1 MRILLQESISG
12 RIDLLWIP
20 VFRFASRAGCA
31 LALLLPLCPSDLA
44 HAGQLTVTVVQSEG
58 GGVHQDFTN
67 ALRNALLSQNIPLA
81 VTGVNKVIPG
91 SGLVIAVGMKAAE
104 TVAASD
110 APFVLNVLVPKAGYE
125 NLLRNFPHRAGSHTF
140 SAIYLDQPVSRQ
152 AHLIAAILPDRHR
165 VGLLYSTP
173 PGEFE
178 QIRQEMGKRGL
189 RLREKAVGTQ
199 PVPETL
205 QELLQGSDMLL
216 ALPDSAI
223 YNSSSIRNILL
234 STYRSR
240 VPLIGFSP
248 AYVKAG
254 ALCAVFSA
262 PEQIAAQATSLVR
275 RFGETHLLPAAQY
288 PQEFEVMVNEQVAR
302 SLGLHVRS
310 AIELRAEIK
319 LSEGM
324 KP

>member
-1 MRILLQESISG
+1 MLQESISG
-12 RIDLLWIP
+12 RIDLPWIP

-31 LALLLPLCPSDLA
+31 LALLLPLCPS
-44 HAGQLTVTVVQSEG
+44 GRQLTVTVVQSENG
-58 GGVHQDFTN
+58 GAYQDFTN

-81 VTGVNKVIPG
+81 VTGVNKVIPD

-104 TVAASD
+104 TVASSD
-110 APFVLNVLVPKAGYE
+110 APFVLNVLVPKVGYE
-125 NLLRNFPHRAGSHTF
+125 KLLRNFPRRAGSHTF

-152 AHLIAAILPDRHR
+152 VHLIAAILPDRHR
-165 VGLLYSTP
+165 VGLLFSTP
-173 PGEFE
+173 PGELE

-199 PVPETL
+199 SVSEAL
-205 QELLQGSDMLL
+205 QELLLDSDMLL

-223 YNSSSIRNILL
+223 YNGSSIRNILL

-240 VPLIGFSP
+240 VPLIGFSS

-262 PEQIAAQATSLVR
+262 PEQIAAQVATLIR
-275 RFGETHLLPAAQY
+275 QFGETRLLPAAQY
-288 PQEFEVMVNEQVAR
+288 PQEFEVMVNEQVAH
-302 SLGLHVRS
+302 SLGLHIRP
-310 AIELRAEIK
+310 AIELSAEIK
-319 LSEGM
+319 FGEGS
-324 KP
+324 K

>member
-1 MRILLQESISG
+1 MLQESISG

-31 LALLLPLCPSDLA
+31 LALLLPLCPSGLA
-44 HAGQLTVTVVQSEG
+44 HAGQLTVTVVQSGDG
-58 GGVHQDFTN
+58 GAYQDFTN
-67 ALRNALLSQNIPLA
+67 ALRNALLNQNIPLA
-81 VTGVNKVIPG
+81 VTGINKVIPD

-110 APFVLNVLVPKAGYE
+110 APFVLNVLVTKAGYE
-125 NLLRNFPHRAGSHTF
+125 KLLRNFPHRAGSHTF

-173 PGEFE
+173 PGELE

-199 PVPETL
+199 SVPEAL
-205 QELLQGSDMLL
+205 QELLLDSDMLL

-223 YNSSSIRNILL
+223 YNNSSIRNILL
-234 STYRSR
+234 ATYRSR
-240 VPLIGFSP
+240 VPLIGFSS

-262 PEQIAAQATSLVR
+262 PEQIAAQVASLIR
-275 RFGETHLLPAAQY
+275 QFSETRLLPAAQY
-288 PQEFEVMVNEQVAR
+288 PQEFEVMVNERVAR

-310 AIELRAEIK
+310 AIELRKGIK
-319 LSEGM
+319 DEDGS
-324 KP
+324 K

>member
-1 MRILLQESISG
+1 VRILLQESISG

-31 LALLLPLCPSDLA
+31 LALLLPLCPSGLV
-44 HAGQLTVTVVQSEG
+44 HAGQLTVTVVQSEDG
-58 GGVHQDFTN
+58 GAYQDFTN
-67 ALRNALLSQNIPLA
+67 ALRNALLNQNIPLA
-81 VTGVNKVIPG
+81 VTGVNKVIPD
-91 SGLVIAVGMKAAE
+91 SGLVIAVGIKAAE

-125 NLLRNFPHRAGSHTF
+125 KLLRNFPHRAGSHTF
-140 SAIYLDQPVSRQ
+140 SAIYLDQPISRQ
-152 AHLIAAILPDRHR
+152 AHLIAASLPDRHR

-199 PVPETL
+199 SVPETL
-205 QELLQGSDMLL
+205 QELLQDSDVLL

-240 VPLIGFSP
+240 VPLIGFSS
-248 AYVKAG
+248 AYVKVG

-262 PEQIAAQATSLVR
+262 PEQIAAQVAPLVR
-275 RFGETHLLPAAQY
+275 QFGETHRLPAAQY
-288 PQEFEVMVNEQVAR
+288 PQEFEVMVNERVAH
-302 SLGLHVRS
+302 SLGLHIRP
-310 AIELRAEIK
+310 AIELSAEIK
-319 LSEGM
+319 FGEGN
-324 KP
+324 K

>member
-31 LALLLPLCPSDLA
+31 LALLLPLCPSGLA
-44 HAGQLTVTVVQSEG
+44 HAGQLTVTVVQSGDG
-58 GGVHQDFTN
+58 GAYQDFTN
-67 ALRNALLSQNIPLA
+67 ALRNALLNQNIPLA
-81 VTGVNKVIPG
+81 VTGVNKVIPD

-110 APFVLNVLVPKAGYE
+110 APFVLNVLVPKVGYE
-125 NLLRNFPHRAGSHTF
+125 KLLRNFPHRAGSHTF

-152 AHLIAAILPDRHR
+152 VHLIAAILPDRHR

-173 PGEFE
+173 PGELE
-178 QIRQEMGKRGL
+178 QVRQEMGKRGL
-189 RLREKAVGTQ
+189 RLREKAIGTQ
-199 PVPETL
+199 SVPETL
-205 QELLQGSDMLL
+205 QELLQDSDVLL
-216 ALPDSAI
+216 ALPDYAI
-223 YNSSSIRNILL
+223 YNNSSIRNILL

-240 VPLIGFSP
+240 VPLIGFSS

-262 PEQIAAQATSLVR
+262 PEQIAAQVAPLVR
-275 RFGETHLLPAAQY
+275 QFGETHRLPAAQY
-288 PQEFEVMVNEQVAR
+288 PQEFEVMVNERVAH
-302 SLGLHVRS
+302 SLGLHIRP
-310 AIELRAEIK
+310 AIELSAEIK
-319 LSEGM
+319 FGEGS
-324 KP
+324 K

>member
-1 MRILLQESISG
+1 MLQESISG

-31 LALLLPLCPSDLA
+31 LALLLPLCPSGLA
-44 HAGQLTVTVVQSEG
+44 HAGQLTVTVVQSGDG
-58 GGVHQDFTN
+58 GAYQDFTN
-67 ALRNALLSQNIPLA
+67 ALRNALLNQNIPLA
-81 VTGVNKVIPG
+81 VTGVNKVIPD
-91 SGLVIAVGMKAAE
+91 SGLVIAVGIKAAE

-125 NLLRNFPHRAGSHTF
+125 KLLRNFPHRAGSHTF
-140 SAIYLDQPVSRQ
+140 SAIYLDQPISRQ
-152 AHLIAAILPDRHR
+152 AHLIAASLPDRHR

-240 VPLIGFSP
+240 VPLIGFSS

-262 PEQIAAQATSLVR
+262 PEQIAAQVASLIR
-275 RFGETHLLPAAQY
+275 QFGETRLLPAAQY
-288 PQEFEVMVNEQVAR
+288 PQEFEVMVNERVAH
-302 SLGLHVRS
+302 SLGLHIRP
-310 AIELRAEIK
+310 AIELSAEIK
-319 LSEGM
+319 FGEGN
-324 KP
+324 K

>member
-20 VFRFASRAGCA
+20 VFRFASRASCA
-31 LALLLPLCPSDLA
+31 LALLLPLCPAGLA
-44 HAGQLTVTVVQSEG
+44 HAGQLTVTVVQSEDG
-58 GGVHQDFTN
+58 GAYQDFTN

-81 VTGVNKVIPG
+81 VTGVNKVIPN

-152 AHLIAAILPDRHR
+152 VHLIAAILPGRHS
-165 VGLLYSTP
+165 VGLLYSRP
-173 PGEFE
+173 PEELE
-178 QIRQEMGKRGL
+178 QIRQEIGKRGL

-199 PVPETL
+199 SVAEAL
-205 QELLQGSDMLL
+205 QELLQDSDMLL

-234 STYRSR
+234 ATYRSS
-240 VPLIGFSP
+240 VPLIGFSS
-248 AYVKAG
+248 AFVKAG
-254 ALCAVFSA
+254 ALCAAFSA
-262 PEQIAAQATSLVR
+262 PEQIAAQVASLIR
-275 RFGETHLLPAAQY
+275 QFGETRLLPAAQY
-288 PQEFEVMVNEQVAR
+288 PQEFEVMVNEQVVR

-310 AIELRAEIK
+310 AIELSAEIK
-319 LSEGM
+319 LGEGS
-324 KP
+324 K

>member
-12 RIDLLWIP
+12 RIDLFWIP

-31 LALLLPLCPSDLA
+31 LALLLPFCPSGLA
-44 HAGQLTVTVVQSEG
+44 HAGQLTVTVVQSEDG
-58 GGVHQDFTN
+58 GAYQDFTN

-81 VTGVNKVIPG
+81 VTGVNKVIPD

-104 TVAASD
+104 TVATSD
-110 APFVLNVLVPKAGYE
+110 APFVLNVLVPKVGYE
-125 NLLRNFPHRAGSHTF
+125 NLLRNFPHRAASHTF

-173 PGEFE
+173 PEELE
-178 QIRQEMGKRGL
+178 QFRLEMGKRGL

-199 PVPETL
+199 SVAETL
-205 QELLQGSDMLL
+205 QGLLQDSDVLL

-223 YNSSSIRNILL
+223 YNGLTIRNILL
-234 STYRSR
+234 ATYRSS
-240 VPLIGFSP
+240 VPLIGFSSG
-248 AYVKAG
+248 YVKAG

-262 PEQIAAQATSLVR
+262 PEQIAAQAAPLIR
-275 RFGETHLLPAAQY
+275 QFGETRLLPAAQY
-288 PQEFEVMVNEQVAR
+288 PQEFEVMVNDQVAH
-302 SLGLHVRS
+302 SLGLHIRS
-310 AIELRAEIK
+310 AIELSAEIK
-319 LSEGM
+319 LGEGS
-324 KP
+324 K

>member
-1 MRILLQESISG
+1 LLQESISG

-31 LALLLPLCPSDLA
+31 LALLLPLCPSGLA
-44 HAGQLTVTVVQSEG
+44 HAGQLTVTVVQSGDG
-58 GGVHQDFTN
+58 GAYQDFTN
-67 ALRNALLSQNIPLA
+67 ALRNALLNQNIPLA
-81 VTGVNKVIPG
+81 VTGVNKVIPD
-91 SGLVIAVGMKAAE
+91 SGLVIAVGIKAAE

-125 NLLRNFPHRAGSHTF
+125 KLLRNFPHRAGSHTF
-140 SAIYLDQPVSRQ
+140 SAIYLDQPISRQ
-152 AHLIAAILPDRHR
+152 AHLIAASLPDRHR

-240 VPLIGFSP
+240 VPLIGFSS

-262 PEQIAAQATSLVR
+262 PEQIAAQVASLIR
-275 RFGETHLLPAAQY
+275 QFGETRLLPAAQY
-288 PQEFEVMVNEQVAR
+288 PQEFEVMVNERVAH
-302 SLGLHVRS
+302 SLGLHIRP
-310 AIELRAEIK
+310 AIELSAEIK
-319 LSEGM
+319 FGEGN
-324 KP
+324 K

>member
-1 MRILLQESISG
+1 MLQESISG

-31 LALLLPLCPSDLA
+31 LALLLPLCPSGLV
-44 HAGQLTVTVVQSEG
+44 HAGQLTVTVVQSEDG
-58 GGVHQDFTN
+58 GAYQDFTN
-67 ALRNALLSQNIPLA
+67 ALRNALLNQNIPLA
-81 VTGVNKVIPG
+81 VTGVNKVIPD
-91 SGLVIAVGMKAAE
+91 SGLVIAVGIKAAE

-125 NLLRNFPHRAGSHTF
+125 KLLRNFPHRAGSHTF
-140 SAIYLDQPVSRQ
+140 SAIYLDQPISRQ
-152 AHLIAAILPDRHR
+152 AHLIAASLPDRHR

-199 PVPETL
+199 SVPETL
-205 QELLQGSDMLL
+205 QELLQDSDVLL

-240 VPLIGFSP
+240 VPLIGFSS
-248 AYVKAG
+248 AYVKVG

-262 PEQIAAQATSLVR
+262 PEQIAAQVAPLVR
-275 RFGETHLLPAAQY
+275 QFGETHRLPAAQY
-288 PQEFEVMVNEQVAR
+288 PQEFEVMVNERVAH
-302 SLGLHVRS
+302 SLGLHIRP
-310 AIELRAEIK
+310 AIELSAEIK
-319 LSEGM
+319 FGEGN
-324 KP
+324 K